1 MAEIRGFFA
10 WPGACFCR
18 AMAGLFFMG
27 GAMSVL
33 SNTVSSALSPTV
45 VTAAPVTDAGNTTI
59 YSRGGEFAQALAK
72 VSPSPATLQELQ
84 AADELKK
91 PDATSALA
99 TLAQASALADG
110 QSASSQTSP
119 TGTMAQLQQLL
130 SAGGAQL
137 QNTSRV
143 ALNITS

>member
-1 MAEIRGFFA
+1 
-10 WPGACFCR
+10 
-18 AMAGLFFMG
+18 MAGLFFMG

-33 SNTVSSALSPTV
+33 SNAVSTLSPTV
-45 VTAAPVTDAGNTTI
+45 VSAAPVTDSSNATV

-72 VSPSPATLQELQ
+72 VAPNPATLQELQ

-99 TLAQASALADG
+99 TLAQASAMADG
-110 QSASSQTSP
+110 QSVASQTSP